1 MGSCPGWRLKLD
13 VYLFSETKNNGELK
27 EAFSTINYLTKRVF
41 YETRDDVMM
50 SLFPAASDWWWAVS
64 SLDLLPKAF

>member
-27 EAFSTINYLTKRVF
+27 EAFSTINYLTKHVF
-41 YETRDDVMM
+41 YKTRDDVMM
-50 SLFPAASDWWWAVS
+50 SLFPAASDWWWAAS
-64 SLDLLPKAF
+64 SLD